1 MPEDNAVAT
10 NRHHPAKSKGE
21 EYSKIF
27 RRAGLAW
34 GKGDVEKAIAILQE
48 GISRATER
56 GDADIAHVFQQDLT
70 RYQQARAG
78 GEMNLSR

>member
-1 MPEDNAVAT
+1 MPEDSSVET
-10 NRHHPAKSKGE
+10 NRHSPPKSKGE

-48 GISRATER
+48 GISCATER
-56 GDADIAHVFQQDLT
+56 GDTAIVHVFQQDLT
-70 RYQQARAG
+70 RYQQALTG
-78 GEMNLSR
+78 GEIDLSR

>member
-1 MPEDNAVAT
+1 MPEDSAVAT
-10 NRHHPAKSKGE
+10 HRHRPTKSKGE

-34 GKGDVEKAIAILQE
+34 GQGDIQQAIVILQE

-56 GDADIAHVFQQDLT
+56 GDANIVHVFQQDLA
-70 RYQQARAG
+70 RYRQALTG
-78 GEMNLSR
+78 VEMDLSR

>member
-1 MPEDNAVAT
+1 MPEDSSVAT
-10 NRHHPAKSKGE
+10 NRHCSRKSQGK

-34 GKGDVEKAIAILQE
+34 GKGDIETAMAILQE

-56 GDADIAHVFQQDLT
+56 GDADIVYVFQQDLT
-70 RYQQARAG
+70 RYQQALTG
-78 GEMNLSR
+78 GEIDLSR